1 MAALIQTKEQI
12 TTAVAQE
19 DEVRAQLYRLLA
31 RLLARPAARSDIELV
46 AAIGGDESDL
56 GRALAE
62 LSRVA
67 GTVEPAQVEREYHD
81 LFIGLGRGELLP
93 FGSYYLT
100 GFLHE
105 KPLAR
110 LRDDM
115 AGLGIERDPA
125 VKEPEDHIAAELD
138 MMAGLILGD
147 YGEPAALSRQKRF
160 FADHVGPW
168 AGHFFKDLEKA
179 KAAVFYGAVGG
190 VGRVFMDVEEA
201 AFSME

>member
-1 MAALIQTKEQI
+1 MAALQTKKQ

-19 DEVRAQLYRLLA
+19 DKVRAQLYRLLA
-31 RLLARPAARSDIELV
+31 RLLARPATKADIDLV
-46 AAIGGDESDL
+46 AGIGGDETEL
-56 GRALAE
+56 GCALAE
-62 LSRVA
+62 LSQVA
-67 GTVEPAQVEREYHD
+67 KRIDTTEVDREYHD
-81 LFIGLGRGELLP
+81 LFIGLGRGEVVP

-115 AGLGIERDPA
+115 AQLGIERDPA

-138 MMAGLILGD
+138 MMAGLIVGD
-147 YGEPAALSRQKRF
+147 YGEPAELTQQKRF
-160 FADHVGPW
+160 FGDHIGSW
-168 AGHFFKDLEKA
+168 APHFFRDLEKA
-179 KAAVFYGAVGG
+179 RSSVFYAAVGG
-190 VGRVFMDVEEA
+190 VGRVFMGIEEA